1 MPVGISRVGAYVPRY
16 RMRRSSIAQ
25 AWERHALPGERSVAN
40 TDEDSLTLA
49 VGAALSAL
57 NGFDRPKVD
66 ALFFASTTAP
76 YAEKSHADLMAA
88 VCDLGGEVFA
98 ADFSLSAKAGTA
110 ALRAALDTVAA
121 GSARHALVAAA
132 DCPLGHPKSD
142 LEQLA
147 GDAGAAMLVGSDDLV
162 AVLLATHSVG
172 NEILDTWRNVG
183 DLFPSNAEA
192 RFATD
197 QGYMAAMDR
206 AVRGL
211 LAKVDLKPADVTRV
225 VFSTPGLREG
235 AALAKRL
242 GFAPRQLADA
252 LMTTVGCC
260 GVAQPLLMLAAA
272 LEGVGPGDTIL
283 LAGYGNGADALLFRA
298 TEAIGRVA
306 AEAAATRTIARGRP
320 LDSYVRYLSFRGI
333 LETLPGEPFRTLPST
348 SSTWR
353 DQASILRL
361 HGSRCRHCGTT
372 TTPINRICP
381 TCRSK
386 DAFDEV
392 RLSDRRARVFTY
404 SIDNLAGRSDDP
416 VVVQTVCEDDEKT
429 RYYLLMT
436 DFDAKEVAVGMPVE
450 FTFRRIY
457 VGGNYINYYWKCRP
471 TATEGGQ

>member
-16 RMRRSSIAQ
+16 RLKRDDIAE
-25 AWERHALPGERSVAN
+25 AWKRKALPGERSVAN

-49 VGAALSAL
+49 VAAAVSAL
-57 NGFDRPKVD
+57 NGFDRSTID
-66 ALFFASTTAP
+66 ALFFASTTPP

-88 VCDLGGEVFA
+88 VCDLGDEVFA

-142 LEQLA
+142 LEQLS
-147 GDAGAAMLVGSDDLV
+147 GDAGAAFVVGSDDLV
-162 AVLLATHSVG
+162 AVLVAAHSVG

-183 DLFPSNAEA
+183 DLFPSTAEA

-197 QGYMAAMDR
+197 KGYMTAMDR
-206 AVRGL
+206 VVRGL
-211 LAKVDLKPADVTRV
+211 LAKSDLKPTDVTRV
-225 VFSTPGLREG
+225 VLSTPGLREG
-235 AALAKRL
+235 ATLAKRL
-242 GFAPRQLADA
+242 GFAPGQVADA
-252 LMTTVGCC
+252 LMTKVGCC

-272 LEGVGPGDTIL
+272 LERARPGDTIL
-283 LAGYGNGADALLFRA
+283 VAGYGNGADALLFRA
-298 TEAIGRVA
+298 TDAVGRVA
-306 AEAAATRTIARGRP
+306 TEAVATKTVGFGRP
-320 LDSYVRYLSFRGI
+320 LDSYSRYLSFRGI

-348 SSTWR
+348 SATWR
-353 DQASILRL
+353 DRTSILRL

-386 DAFDEV
+386 DDFDEV

-416 VVVQTVCEDDEKT
+416 VVVQTVCEDEERT
-429 RYYLLMT
+429 SYYMLMT
-436 DFDAKEVAVGMPVE
+436 DFDEKEVNVGMSVE

-457 VGGNYINYYWKCRP
+457 VGGNHVNYYWKCRP
-471 TATEGGQ
+471 VMTEDGQ